1 MMMDKHSA
9 PLFERLIEHAG
20 KLNTSL
26 HVPGHKS
33 GQGID
38 KAARPYYESVLRLDL
53 TEISGLDDLHHP
65 EEAILE
71 AQRLAADCFG
81 AEETFFLIN
90 GSTVGNLAMI
100 LSVCRRGDL
109 LLVQRD
115 AHKSVIHGLMLAGAR
130 AVFVN
135 PEVDPLTGLTLG
147 LRQHAVEEALEQYP
161 EAKGLLVTRP
171 SYYGMALPLQAIA
184 QMLHDQGKPL
194 LVDEAHGAHFGLH
207 PALPT
212 SALSCGADVVVQSTH
227 KLLTAMTM
235 GAMLHVQGDLVDRKE
250 LKRYLTML
258 QSSSPSY
265 PLMASLDLSR
275 RQIHTEGSE
284 LLEKGIAVV
293 EKFTQGM
300 KLLTDFALLV
310 PTNMTMSV
318 ADEQISFK
326 DPFKVT
332 IKEVRNRLSGF
343 ELKDALEAHGCFVEL
358 ADPQAV
364 LLVFSLASTEQ
375 DVLQVLQALETIS
388 EANKVVAEDKGAD
401 TLRGFSST
409 VMPGLSKPVSF
420 DDSVY
425 HQKGAI
431 LVALDEAVGMVSADM
446 VVPYPPGIPV
456 LCPGERISAEVSRYL
471 MQLAAMGARIHGLIE
486 GEQSM
491 LSVYA
496 MAKE

>member
-1 MMMDKHSA
+1 MTIDKHRA
-9 PLFERLIEHAG
+9 PLFEKLMGHAEQSYV
-20 KLNTSL
+20 SL

-33 GQGID
+33 GQGLD
-38 KAARPYYESVLRLDL
+38 QTARPYYESIMRLDL

-81 AEETFFLIN
+81 AEESFFLVN

-109 LLVQRD
+109 LLIQRD

-130 AVFVN
+130 AVFVS
-135 PEVDPLTGLTLG
+135 PEVDPVTGMTRG
-147 LRQHAVEEALEQYP
+147 LRLEAIQEALEKYP

-184 QMLHDQGKPL
+184 QLLHEHGRLL
-194 LVDEAHGAHFGLH
+194 LVDEAHGAHFGFH
-207 PALPT
+207 PALPP
-212 SALSCGADVVVQSTH
+212 SALTCGADAVVQSTH

-235 GAMLHVQGDLVDRKE
+235 GSMLHVQGELIDRNE

-275 RQIHTEGSE
+275 RQMHTEGRALLDKALTVVDKFNKGLE
-284 LLEKGIAVV
+284 LLSD
-293 EKFTQGM
+293 FTI
-300 KLLTDFALLV
+300 LEPITD
-310 PTNMTMSV
+310 N
-318 ADEQISFK
+318 EIICK

-332 IKEVRNRLSGF
+332 IKDSNHRLSGF
-343 ELKDALEAHGCFVEL
+343 DLKDKLEAQGCFVEL

-375 DVLQVLQALETIS
+375 DVLKVLKALKAIS
-388 EANKVVAEDKGAD
+388 LANNEKTVGDNSIA
-401 TLRGFSST
+401 TLRSFSST

-420 DDSVY
+420 DESNVR
-425 HQKGAI
+425 QKGAI
-431 LVALDEAVGMVSADM
+431 QVALEDVEGMHSAEM

-456 LCPGERISAEVSRYL
+456 LCPGELISAEVLRYL
-471 MQLAAMGARIHGLIE
+471 MQLVAMGARIHGLIE
-486 GEQSM
+486 GEQPM
-491 LSVYA
+491 LSVLSS
-496 MAKE
+496 AKS

>member
-1 MMMDKHSA
+1 MTIDKNRA
-9 PLFERLIEHAG
+9 PLFERLMRHAEQSYV
-20 KLNTSL
+20 SL

-33 GQGID
+33 GQGLD
-38 KAARPYYESVLRLDL
+38 PTARPYYESIMRLDL

-71 AQRLAADCFG
+71 AQQLAADCFG
-81 AEETFFLIN
+81 AEESFFLIN

-130 AVFVN
+130 AVFVS
-135 PEVDPLTGLTLG
+135 PEVDPLTGMTRG
-147 LRQHAVEEALEQYP
+147 LRLEAIQEALEKYP

-171 SYYGMALPLQAIA
+171 SYYGMALPLQEIA
-184 QMLHDQGKPL
+184 QLLHEHGQLL

-207 PALPT
+207 PALPP
-212 SALSCGADVVVQSTH
+212 SALACGADAVVQSTH

-235 GAMLHVQGDLVDRKE
+235 GAMLHVQGELIDRNE

-275 RQIHTEGSE
+275 RQMHTEGSE
-284 LLEKGIAVV
+284 LLGKGIEAV
-293 EKFTQGM
+293 EKFTKGLE
-300 KLLTDFALLV
+300 LLSDFTRLD
-310 PTNMTMSV
+310 P
-318 ADEQISFK
+318 ISLQEINCK

-332 IKEVRNRLSGF
+332 IKDTHHRLSGF
-343 ELKDALEAHGCFVEL
+343 ELKDELEAHGCFVEL

-375 DVLQVLQALETIS
+375 DVLKVLKALKAIS
-388 EANKVVAEDKGAD
+388 LAINEKTGEINNEEI
-401 TLRGFSST
+401 LRSYSST

-420 DDSVY
+420 DESNVR
-425 HQKGAI
+425 QKGTI
-431 LVALDEAVGMVSADM
+431 QVALKDAEGMLSAEM

-456 LCPGERISAEVSRYL
+456 LCPGELISAEVLRYL
-471 MQLAAMGARIHGLIE
+471 MQLVAMGARIHGLID
-486 GEQSM
+486 GEPPM
-491 LSVYA
+491 LTVFSS
-496 MAKE
+496 AKP